1 MTLTID
7 LFCSE
12 GSPMGLTPPDIHGRG
27 VGGAELAMMTWA
39 EIMAGRGHQVRIF
52 NDPAQPGNYAG
63 VTYAPCSSFKFS
75 EPRDV
80 FITFRAP
87 NRFTR
92 LARAAVKIFWSCD
105 QYTSGDFGRDI
116 IPFVDRTVCISPY
129 HVAYHLEHY
138 APDPTTIG
146 YFDLGVRVQDYEQDV
161 KKVPGRC
168 IFCSVPNRGLEVLRL
183 MWDKIKARVPEA
195 SLVITSDYTLWGASS
210 PLNHEHRLQWLGV
223 EGVEFL
229 GNISRE
235 QLVQEQLKAVCM
247 PYPCTY
253 AELFCISAAECQV
266 ANCAP
271 ITSDLGALPT
281 TNQWGHVLTGNIM
294 DSEWHQRFITVVSSF
309 LELGGQLNTKHEGA
323 ARRFDWH
330 TICSYWEHLIETG
343 EFVTAEKEMV

>member
-1 MTLTID
+1 
-7 LFCSE
+7 
-12 GSPMGLTPPDIHGRG
+12 MGLTPPDIHGRG

-39 EIMAGRGHQVRIF
+39 EIMTSRGHRVRIF

-138 APDPTTIG
+138 APDPAGIG
-146 YFDLGVRVQDYEQDV
+146 YFDLGVRVQDYEQDIE
-161 KKVPGRC
+161 KVPGRC

-195 SLVITSDYTLWGASS
+195 SLVITSDYTLWGAPS

-266 ANCAP
+266 AGAVP
-271 ITSDLGALPT
+271 VTSDLGALKT
-281 TNQWGHVLTGNIM
+281 TNQWGMPWPGNLLDSQWQADFISHVCLVMERKPDYSPMIQ
-294 DSEWHQRFITVVSSF
+294 EAR
-309 LELGGQLNTKHEGA
+309 
-323 ARRFDWH
+323 RRFDWH
-330 TICSYWEHLIETG
+330 TICGQWEHLIETG
-343 EFVTAEKEMV
+343 EFVTGERVLA